1 MNTATNKPRILLIG
15 KRGQVAWE
23 LARSLTPHARL
34 VSADLPE
41 LDLSSPDLIKKW
53 VKDVRPHFIVNAA
66 AYTNVEKAEDE
77 PELAMAING
86 TAPGLLAEAAKTID
100 ATLIH
105 YSTDYVFSG
114 NAPKNTEISGY
125 SESLQTDPINV
136 YGKTKLSGESAI
148 QAVSGKY
155 LIFRTS
161 WVYGLRGKN
170 FLLSILRTAE
180 TRETLNVVND
190 QIGTPTW
197 CRLLADMTTGVIL
210 KCQDPEFLKSATGL
224 YHLTGKGRTS
234 WYGFAQSIVSAASFA
249 HDFKVKEIIPV
260 STSAYPTRAQRPG
273 YSLLDCSKFEKTFNL
288 RLPHWKI
295 SLQEA
300 MSEFSIDCLAP

>member
-1 MNTATNKPRILLIG
+1 MSTLRDKPRILLIG

-23 LARSLTPHARL
+23 LARSLAPHAEL
-34 VSADLPE
+34 VSVDLPE

-66 AYTNVEKAEDE
+66 AYTDVEKAEAE

-86 TAPGLLAEAAKTID
+86 TAPGLLAEAAKGIN

-114 NAPKNTEISGY
+114 NVPKNAEVLGY
-125 SESLQTDPINV
+125 SESFQTGPINV
-136 YGKTKLSGESAI
+136 YGKTKQAGEHAI
-148 QAVSGKY
+148 QAVSDQY
-155 LIFRTS
+155 FIFRTS

-170 FLLSILRTAE
+170 FLRSILRAAQ

-197 CRLLADMTTGVIL
+197 CRLLAEMTTGVIL
-210 KCQDPEFLKSATGL
+210 KCQNPELLKSATGL

-234 WYGFAQSIVSAASFA
+234 WHGFARSIVKAASFA
-249 HDFKVKEIIPV
+249 HDFKVKEILPV
-260 STSAYPTRAQRPG
+260 PTSAYPTKAVRPA
-273 YSLLDCSKFEKTFNL
+273 YSLLDCTKFEKMFKL
-288 RLPHWKI
+288 RLPHWKT

-300 MSEFSIDCLAP
+300 MSEFSIDCLLP

>member
-1 MNTATNKPRILLIG
+1 MLIG

-23 LARSLTPHARL
+23 LARSLAPHASF
-34 VSADLPE
+34 VAADLPE

-66 AYTNVEKAEDE
+66 AYTDVEKAEDE

-86 TAPGLLAEAAKTID
+86 TAPGLLAEAAKAID

-114 NAPKNTEISGY
+114 DAPKNAETSGY
-125 SESLQTDPINV
+125 SESFKTGPINV
-136 YGKTKLSGESAI
+136 YGKTKRAGESAI

-170 FLLSILRTAE
+170 FLRSILRA
-180 TRETLNVVND
+180 
-190 QIGTPTW
+190 TW

-234 WYGFAQSIVSAASFA
+234 WHGFVKSIINAASFA
-249 HDFKVKEIIPV
+249 HDFKVKEILPV
-260 STSAYPTRAQRPG
+260 PTSAYPTRVQRPS

-288 RLPHWKI
+288 RLPHWKT